1 MSATTGL
8 GRWGMTWL
16 KIGKS
21 NIWIKEA
28 EDPAFTLESFHVC
41 ADRAEFFTKFEHG
54 NWCLGQAWVLGELAF
69 INQVEGGDEY
79 LVIRRGVKF
88 ESLSVAHVLR
98 GDGRGP
104 QPEGADDATLRLWMA
119 GRLPRTP
126 AGEAALNAWLDDAL
140 AATDEELRSLNYEG
154 AAKRALEVGA

>member
-1 MSATTGL
+1 MGIDTNGL

-21 NIWIKEA
+21 NRWIKEA
-28 EDPAFTLESFHVC
+28 YDPAFSLESFHVC
-41 ADRAEFFTKFEHG
+41 TGRAELFSKFDE

-79 LVIRRGVKF
+79 LVIRRGLKF
-88 ESLSVAHVLR
+88 ESLSARHVLR
-98 GDGRGP
+98 GSATSNGFATRGRT
-104 QPEGADDATLRLWMA
+104 AH
-119 GRLPRTP
+119 
-126 AGEAALNAWLDDAL
+126 GEAELNAWLDDVL